1 MSLTF
6 AMMAGSA
13 AALTAPKWTALSDQQ
28 REVLRPLAGDWDKLD
43 HVRRNKWVVVANRY
57 PAMKPEEQKRVQA
70 RMGDWARLTPEQR
83 RVARENFQR
92 TKTLPAEQKKAEW
105 QQYQTLP
112 EAQKQRLAAT
122 ADERKPAVQKARQ
135 RESEGKVVAPSMEK
149 KVRAADAPASTA
161 RPTKPVP
168 PIPPTATPPA
178 TPAVASPPAAPA
190 MAIVAPADAPAPAA
204 VPANRAE

>member
-1 MSLTF
+1 MSLTL

-13 AALTAPKWTALSDQQ
+13 AALIAPKWTALSDQQ

-43 HVRRNKWVVVANRY
+43 DVRRNKWVVVANRY

-70 RMGDWARLTPEQR
+70 RMADWARLTPEQR

-92 TKTLPAEQKKAEW
+92 SKTLPPEQKKAEW

-122 ADERKPAVQKARQ
+122 ADERKPAVKKARQ
-135 RESEGKVVAPSMEK
+135 RESEGKVVAPSMEQ
-149 KVRAADAPASTA
+149 KVRPVGAATPTA

-168 PIPPTATPPA
+168 PLPPMATVPA
-178 TPAVASPPAAPA
+178 APAVASPPAPPA
-190 MAIVAPADAPAPAA
+190 VVTVASPESPAPVA
-204 VPANRAE
+204 VPAVRAE